1 MQNLGISPELI
12 LPSNHNTL
20 NADQLPNNVSECSLI
35 STSICHM
42 EGTCEVE
49 TSAKN
54 SIGRCSFGKIEEAA
68 SVPSTGGQGP
78 KLSLVHDEDTLLTKR
93 QKVSE
98 LDKGSLIPL
107 EATES
112 SIVEWLKNYAEGV
125 S

>member
-12 LPSNHNTL
+12 LLSNHKTL
-20 NADQLPNNVSECSLI
+20 NADQHPNNVSECSLI
-35 STSICHM
+35 SPSTCHM
-42 EGTCEVE
+42 EGPCEVE

-54 SIGRCSFGKIEEAA
+54 SIGRCSFEKIEAAA